1 MTITAD
7 FSGGEKTVTTE
18 PLYQWDTGQKL
29 ALSGLPQTA
38 SDIQVH
44 FANAAM
50 AQAIVKAT
58 ATENSLPTCD
68 IPNEFLQFGSA
79 AKARAWVFY
88 RASNTEGYTVRT
100 VLIPVTP
107 RKRPN
112 DYVSPEDPDSQGIV
126 ERAIELLEGYED
138 DLASK
143 LDTSAGSVGT
153 ENLADESI
161 TVEKVADDLAA
172 VINAKEVKSNKKTT
186 LTGNESSNDFYPT
199 TKAVA
204 DALNTKADLS
214 ETSAALANKVDKSAL
229 SLYDNGYSE
238 IPYTLESGDL
248 ASDGSEVEQPK
259 AMRMTEMIEIRA
271 YDRYVFD
278 DNTAIAPRVCY
289 YNSDGEFVTRTSNS
303 VIVTT
308 NSRYKYIRL
317 AFYKNKGNISENEC
331 KSRFSIQ
338 NKTEINKRIEAIT
351 LPVTNYIDVDING
364 GGDYTSLYAAVT
376 SITDSSDVN
385 RYVIRLHEGTYDLIS
400 EIFGSSD
407 PSDLF
412 NTVGMILPDHVDIV
426 GIGNRDNIIVKAQF
440 DPATVTEN
448 LNKYF
453 SAINLKYNNK
463 LENIT
468 VIIQNGRYAVHDESN
483 GEFKNYEREVKNCKF
498 IHLGGT
504 NTSYWQSHHAYGHG
518 LSSGC
523 RCYYENCVFETQSTE
538 SAACAYGCHNA
549 TGEERFASIVFK
561 SCVFSN
567 SSNNTKGVS
576 IGSMVSGTEDY
587 IIFEGCDFCNTN
599 ILVKEQ
605 LTTVESGITIK
616 PKGYANRNIR
626 DKIINDSTGD
636 YTVVEVY

>member
-1 MTITAD
+1 MPNITSDSISNGYLINGFALESGIVDASGEEVENNKAMRMTEMIPYASVVSCD
-7 FSGGEKTVTTE
+7 FLSRTGN
-18 PLYQWDTGQKL
+18 LYIAYYDSEGNFATRVGYT
-29 ALSGLPQTA
+29 PTQTA
-38 SDIQVH
+38 
-44 FANAAM
+44 
-50 AQAIVKAT
+50 
-58 ATENSLPTCD
+58 
-68 IPNEFLQFGSA
+68 
-79 AKARAWVFY
+79 
-88 RASNTEGYTVRT
+88 
-100 VLIPVTP
+100 VL
-107 RKRPN
+107 
-112 DYVSPEDPDSQGIV
+112 
-126 ERAIELLEGYED
+126 
-138 DLASK
+138 
-143 LDTSAGSVGT
+143 
-153 ENLADESI
+153 
-161 TVEKVADDLAA
+161 
-172 VINAKEVKSNKKTT
+172 
-186 LTGNESSNDFYPT
+186 SSNYPYFRMCFYEAVVPSRT
-199 TKAVA
+199 ETEFKSWVTLKIKTAIKSELDEKADQANVTA
-204 DALNTKADLS
+204 ALNTKSDLA

-278 DNTAIAPRVCY
+278 DNTAISPRVCY
-289 YNSDGEFVTRTSNS
+289 YDSDGEFVTRTSKS
-303 VIVTT
+303 EIST

-317 AFYKNKGNISENEC
+317 AFYKNRGNISENEC

-376 SITDSSDVN
+376 SITDSSDIN

-400 EIFGSSD
+400 EIFGSSG
-407 PSDLF
+407 LF

-440 DPATVTEN
+440 DPATVTET
-448 LNKYF
+448 LNKNF

-518 LSSGC
+518 LLSGC

-549 TGEERFASIVFK
+549 AGGERFASIVFK

-567 SSNNTKGVS
+567 SYNNTKGVS

-605 LTTVESGITIK
+605 LTTVQSGITIK